1 MMRRQVK
8 TDRRRLSPM
17 SCCSLLSSPFRL
29 RRRFS
34 KKAPMGQLV
43 EAGAAG
49 CLPRPCSGARQGRD
63 RTEGLRRAE
72 EGTSGHPRRPGGHPD
87 QDSPCVWLSPSSSK
101 AATCVFRRIRDS
113 FSISLYVLFFN
124 KILEQI
130 WDVNRSPGV
139 VWPGCAK
146 MLKSAALLRANKS
159 T

>member
-1 MMRRQVK
+1 
-8 TDRRRLSPM
+8 
-17 SCCSLLSSPFRL
+17 
-29 RRRFS
+29 
-34 KKAPMGQLV
+34 MGQLV

-72 EGTSGHPRRPGGHPD
+72 EGTSGHPTGLGGTQIRTVHVSGSHHRPVKQP
-87 QDSPCVWLSPSSSK
+87 PV
-101 AATCVFRRIRDS
+101 S
-113 FSISLYVLFFN
+113 FGESVTLSISFYVLFFN